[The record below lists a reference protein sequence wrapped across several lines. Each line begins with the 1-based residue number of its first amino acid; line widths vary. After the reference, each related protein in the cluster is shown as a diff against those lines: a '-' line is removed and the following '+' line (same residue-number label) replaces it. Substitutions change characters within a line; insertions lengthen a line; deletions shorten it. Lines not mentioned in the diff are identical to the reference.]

1 MSGNTYPEQD
11 FVYEWAKKHNVELER
26 SALLEIIDRMT
37 NPRLELQDIRARLNK
52 YFSDNNMI

>member
-1 MSGNTYPEQD
+1 MNGCSFPEQD

-26 SALLEIIDRMT
+26 KALLELIDRMT
-37 NPRLELQDIRARLNK
+37 KPRLELQEVRVKLNK